1 MSALL
6 FSFLQMAVLIVL
18 GVILRKTR
26 VIDERVQKGLSNILI
41 YAVLPFNLVSS
52 SQYEYSREMI
62 LALIAVA
69 GASLCYF
76 TFSII
81 GMRILVNHM
90 KMEDKE
96 RRVVLMTSVF
106 MNTGFVGFPLMGA
119 LFGAKGLLLASCY
132 NMVFN
137 LFMYSY
143 GEHKLSGQKANA
155 RNMLMNPVTIATV
168 IALILF
174 IIPWRMPGHVKDTI
188 DIVGNMTVPL
198 AMIMIGSTLTTVDI
212 KKLFTDK
219 LSYLS
224 TALRLLVF
232 PLIMLG
238 AVLVVEKFFHMMPVT
253 ATTIVL
259 MTALPCG
266 SMNVIFS
273 EKFNCA
279 PKLCARN
286 FAQTVVVMIITIPL
300 FLGICTYLFGN

>member
-6 FSFLQMAVLIVL
+6 FRFLQMALLIIL
-18 GVILRKTR
+18 GFILRKTR
-26 VIDERVQKGLSNILI
+26 VIDERVQRGLSNILL
-41 YAVLPFNLVSS
+41 YAVLPFNLISS

-76 TFSII
+76 SFSII
-81 GMRILVNHM
+81 GMRIFVSKL
-90 KMEDKE
+90 KMEDQE

-106 MNTGFVGFPLMGA
+106 MNTGFVGFPLMKA
-119 LFGAKGLLLASCY
+119 IFGAKGLLLASCF
-132 NMVFN
+132 NIMFN

-143 GEHKLSGQKANA
+143 GEHKLSGQKANI
-155 RNMLMNPVTIATV
+155 RNMVTNPVSLATV
-168 IALILF
+168 AALILF
-174 IIPWRMPGHVKDTI
+174 VVPWRMPSHVIETI

-212 KKLFTDK
+212 KKLITDK
-219 LSYLS
+219 WCYLANS
-224 TALRLLVF
+224 LRLVIF

-238 AVLVVEKFFHMMPVT
+238 AVILVRHYVHMMPVT

-279 PKLCARN
+279 PKLCART
-286 FAQTVVVMIITIPL
+286 FAQSVVIMIGTIPL
-300 FLGICTYLFGN
+300 FWWICNTLFGI

>member
-1 MSALL
+1 MPALL
-6 FSFLQMAVLIVL
+6 FSFLQMTVLIIL
-18 GVILRKTR
+18 GFVLRKTR
-26 VIDERVQKGLSNILI
+26 VIDERVQQGLSNILI
-41 YAVLPFNLVSS
+41 HAVLPFNLISS

-81 GMRILVNHM
+81 GMRFFVKNI
-90 KMEDKE
+90 KMEDQE
-96 RRVVLMTSVF
+96 RRVVIMTSIF
-106 MNTGFVGFPLMGA
+106 MNTGFVGFPLMQA
-119 LFGAKGLLLASCY
+119 LFGEKGMLLASCY

-137 LFMYSY
+137 IFMYTY
-143 GEHKLSGQKANA
+143 GEHKLSRKKANA
-155 RNMLMNPVTIATV
+155 RNLLLNPVTLATIA
-168 IALILF
+168 ALILF
-174 IIPWRMPGHVKDTI
+174 IIPWRMPGHVKETI

-198 AMIMIGSTLTTVDI
+198 AMIIIGSTLTTVNI

-219 LSYLS
+219 LSYFS
-224 TALRLLVF
+224 TALRLIIF
-232 PLIMLG
+232 PAIMLG
-238 AVLVVEKFFHMMPVT
+238 AVIIVRHYVYIMPVT
-253 ATTIVL
+253 ATTIVI

-286 FAQTVVVMIITIPL
+286 FAQTVVLMIVTIPV
-300 FLGICTYLFGN
+300 FLAICTHLFGN